1 MNSENMLRMQNQ
13 FNKTVRDE
21 YFDLESKKSTQMA
34 RIQENLI
41 NHLEKRQKS
50 MGRPRVE
57 KVERSIQNTPLL
69 HETFKNMKYYMQA
82 LDELGELDVDNR
94 VLNLFRITVNRE
106 YKSFQTIS
114 EVEFH
119 KFFYQSFR

>member
-1 MNSENMLRMQNQ
+1 MQNQ